1 MKKFL
6 NWTLLAVFTAS
17 ALFTSCKDDD
27 DDGNTSKTVYEFS
40 VKEANKTIEAPAEG
54 GTYTIL
60 VTSTKTAN
68 AGSSNVAY
76 EIVSYPEWTTAAI
89 EQTALVITVAKNSS
103 TTTRETGTVVLK
115 QKESEEKLEITVSQ
129 PGFNNSVSLKAD
141 GYNVARCKVLVI
153 EPEINGFDQNPVYTW
168 TVKAPGAQEA
178 TEAGT
183 EKNLSFIQLEK
194 GSYEVSLT
202 VTDDSEITQ
211 TVTTA
216 VTVTDEETAYSNY
229 ISQVLEYKPA
239 VLTNTGDPIPFG
251 KTDTETSALAK
262 VNTKLVGADGTK
274 TTTTSV
280 KLGSLGGYIVFQF
293 DHTVMNVKGLRDF
306 RITSY
311 AAASTYPAPGVIY
324 VAFDK
329 NGNGKPDDDEWYEI
343 AGSEYKSTDTRQVSV
358 VYNRPASF
366 DFKANVS
373 DYLTYTINES
383 EKGSFGSGMM
393 QNAFPTWP
401 YYLQESE
408 AGKTISFS
416 GVRMLASNTAI
427 GSSGWPTST
436 VWYKYG
442 YASNSAPTDEIGSS
456 IDIDWA
462 VDKDGNTVKLP
473 GIDFVKVQC
482 ATMQDLGSFY
492 GPAQCR
498 LNGAIDLHL
507 AGKEISSATE

>member
-17 ALFTSCKDDD
+17 ALFTSCKDDN

-76 EIVSYPEWTTAAI
+76 EIVSYPEWATATI
-89 EQTALVITVAKNSS
+89 EQTALIITVAKNSS
-103 TTTRETGTVVLK
+103 TTPRETGTVVLK
-115 QKESEEKLEITVSQ
+115 QKESEEQLEIVIFQ

-153 EPEINGFDQNPVYTW
+153 EPEINGFEQNPVYTW
-168 TVKAPGAQEA
+168 TVKAPGTQEA
-178 TEAGT
+178 TAAGT
-183 EKNLSFIQLEK
+183 EKTLSFIQLEK

-202 VTDDSEITQ
+202 VTDDSGITQ

-216 VTVTDEETAYSNY
+216 VTVTDEETTYSNY
-229 ISQVLEYKPA
+229 ISKVLEYKPA
-239 VLTNTGDPIPFG
+239 ILINAGDVIPFG
-251 KTDTETSALAK
+251 KTDTETSALEN
-262 VNTKLVGADGTK
+262 VNTLLVGADGTK
-274 TTTTSV
+274 NTKTSV

-293 DHTVMNVKGLRDF
+293 DHTVMNVEGLRDF

-311 AAASTYPAPGVIY
+311 ANASAYPAPGVVY

-343 AGSEYKSTDTRQVSV
+343 AGSEYKSTSTRQVNV
-358 VYNRPASF
+358 VYNRPESF
-366 DFKANVS
+366 SFKANVAN
-373 DYLTYTINES
+373 YITYTINGS
-383 EKGSFGSGMM
+383 ETGGFGSGVMP
-393 QNAFPTWP
+393 NALPTWP

-416 GVRMLASNTAI
+416 SVRMLASNTSI
-427 GSSGWPTST
+427 GTSGYPTST

-442 YASNSAPTDEIGSS
+442 YASNSASNDETGSS

-462 VDKDGNTVKLP
+462 VDKDGNAVKLP
-473 GIDFVKVQC
+473 GVDFIKIQC
-482 ATMQDLGSFY
+482 ATMMDLGSYY

-498 LNGAIDLHL
+498 LNGAVDLHL
-507 AGKEISSATE
+507 AGKSIPSATE